1 MFGLFFGYKIKKI
14 FYIGKKFLKLKN
26 LQIGFLG
33 KSGKKAG

>member
-1 MFGLFFGYKIKKI
+1 MFGLFFGYKIKN